1 LSDAA
6 RKSARAWTDE
16 DLQRNAQIKVR
27 PDSWRNFTIDGRPA
41 VSYVADYTESGK
53 PHVQYLSRVLGTKY
67 SELFVVTS
75 PPDKFDALKAQ
86 LDAIMASYRTK

>member
-1 LSDAA
+1 
-6 RKSARAWTDE
+6 
-16 DLQRNAQIKVR
+16 
-27 PDSWRNFTIDGRPA
+27 